1 MAQNNMGDLPDGWV
15 ILPGGGIV
23 PDKMNRATG
32 WQGDRDSVNTAQI
45 MAAHR
50 AMSRAV
56 ATYRE
61 VSARAFV
68 PGADLVAVVR
78 DTIRAAD
85 VVAECWRQFTEVTGG
100 EL

>member
-1 MAQNNMGDLPDGWV
+1 MAQDNTGDLPEGWV
-15 ILPGGGIV
+15 TLPGGGIV
-23 PDKMNRATG
+23 PAKMNRATG
-32 WQGDRDSVNTAQI
+32 WQGDRDSVNTAEI

-85 VVAECWRQFTEVTGG
+85 VVAECWQQFTEVTGG